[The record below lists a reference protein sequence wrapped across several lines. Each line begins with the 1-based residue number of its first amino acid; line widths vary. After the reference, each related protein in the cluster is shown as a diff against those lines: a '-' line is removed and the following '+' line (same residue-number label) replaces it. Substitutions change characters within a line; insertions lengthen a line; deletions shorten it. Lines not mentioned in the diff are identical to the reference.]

1 MARMA
6 SARSRKAPAMSRKRA
21 LTVTALVVAAVIAIA
36 ITLIPRADDGPMTV
50 TAQFEDTVGLY
61 EGNPVAVL
69 GMPVGKVTS
78 IVPKGSYVEVKL
90 ELGRDVDIPADVQA
104 VTVSTSIL
112 TDRHIELTPVYRGG
126 PTLKNGDVLGLP
138 RTRTPVEFDR
148 TLAMVDKLSR
158 SLRGDGEGHGP
169 LADLFDIGA
178 QIATGNGPKIK
189 TTLDQLYQALRLG
202 SDNGAATKQDV
213 QAIVA
218 ALAEL
223 TQAAADNDPAIRE
236 FGSNVRQLSDILA
249 DENLGTGTTGAKINQ
264 ILDQAT
270 SLLETNRDGLK
281 DTVGNFKTVTA
292 AVVDFR
298 RELAETLDIMPMLA
312 TSVLNVIDQNAGA
325 VRLHALIDKLFLN
338 GQMMKEFC
346 NLAGIRDLGCAT
358 GTITDY
364 GPDFGVRILS
374 DGAFSLLQRMA
385 GVPQ

>member
-1 MARMA
+1 
-6 SARSRKAPAMSRKRA
+6 MSRTRA
-21 LTVTALVVAAVIAIA
+21 LAVTALVVVAAIA
-36 ITLIPRADDGPMTV
+36 VVAFTVVPRVNDGPITV

-90 ELGRDVDIPADVQA
+90 EVGRNVDIPADVQA

-112 TDRHIELTPVYRGG
+112 TDRHIELTPVYRRG
-126 PTLKNGDVLGLP
+126 PKLKNGDVLGLP

-158 SLRGDGEGHGP
+158 SLRGDGQGHGP
-169 LADLFDIGA
+169 LADLFDVGS
-178 QIATGNGPKIK
+178 QIATGNGPKLK
-189 TTLDQLYQALRLG
+189 ATLDQLYQALRLG
-202 SDNGAATKQDV
+202 ADNGAATKQDI

-218 ALAEL
+218 ALAGL
-223 TQAAADNDPAIRE
+223 TQAAADNDTAIRD

-249 DENLGTGTTGAKINQ
+249 DESLGTGTTGAKINQ

-270 SLLETNRDGLK
+270 ALLETNRDGLK
-281 DTVGNFKTVTA
+281 NTVTNFKTVTG

-298 RELAETLDIMPMLA
+298 RELAETLDIIPMLG
-312 TSVLNVIDQNAGA
+312 TNVLNVIDQNAGA
-325 VRLHALIDKLFLN
+325 LRAHALIDKLFLN

-364 GPDFGVRILS
+364 EPDFGVRILS
-374 DGAFSLLQRMA
+374 DGVFGLLERMA

>member
-1 MARMA
+1 
-6 SARSRKAPAMSRKRA
+6 MSRPRA
-21 LTVTALVVAAVIAIA
+21 LTVTALVAAAAIAIA
-36 ITLIPRADDGPMTV
+36 AFTLIPRANDGPITV

-69 GMPVGKVTS
+69 GMPVGKV
-78 IVPKGSYVEVKL
+78 IRIEPKGSYVEVEL
-90 ELGRDVDIPADVQA
+90 EVGRDVDIPAAVQA

-112 TDRHIELTPVYRGG
+112 TDRHIELTPVYSGG
-126 PTLKNGDVLGLP
+126 PKLKNGDVLGLL

-158 SLRGDGEGHGP
+158 SLRGDGQGHGP
-169 LADLFDIGA
+169 LADLFGVGS

-189 TTLDQLYQALRLG
+189 ATLDQLYQALRLG
-202 SDNGAATKQDV
+202 ADDGAATKQDV

-223 TQAAADNDPAIRE
+223 TQAAADNDPAIRD

-281 DTVGNFKTVTA
+281 DTVGNFKTVTT

-298 RELAETLDIMPMLA
+298 RELAETLDIIPMLA

-364 GPDFGVRILS
+364 SPDFGVRILS
-374 DGAFSLLQRMA
+374 DGAFGLLERMA

>member
-1 MARMA
+1 
-6 SARSRKAPAMSRKRA
+6 MSRTRA
-21 LTVTALVVAAVIAIA
+21 RTVTALVLAATAIA
-36 ITLIPRADDGPMTV
+36 AFTLIPRANDGPMTV

-69 GMPVGKVTS
+69 GMPVGKVIS
-78 IVPKGSYVEVKL
+78 IVPKGGYVEVRL
-90 ELGRDVDIPADVQA
+90 EVARDVDVPADVQA

-126 PTLKNGDVLGLP
+126 PKLKNGDVLGLP

-148 TLAMVDKLSR
+148 TLAMVDKLSH

-169 LADLFDIGA
+169 LADLFDVGA
-178 QIATGNGPKIK
+178 QLATGNGPKIK
-189 TTLDQLYQALRLG
+189 ATLDQLYQALRLG
-202 SDNGAATKQDV
+202 ADNGAATKQNI
-213 QAIVA
+213 QSIVA

-223 TQAAADNDPAIRE
+223 TQTSADNDTAIRD

-281 DTVGNFKTVTA
+281 DTVSNFKTVTG
-292 AVVDFR
+292 AVVAYR
-298 RELAETLDIMPMLA
+298 RELAETLDVIPMLG
-312 TSVLNVIDQNAGA
+312 TNVLNVIDQNAGA
-325 VRLHALIDKLFLN
+325 IRVHALIDKLFLN

-364 GPDFGVRILS
+364 GPDFGVQILS
-374 DGAFSLLQRMA
+374 DGAFSLLERMA